1 MANITASAI
10 KELREKTNVGMMEC
24 KKALTEADGDM
35 EKAIVI
41 LRERG
46 MAVAAK
52 KAGRIAAEGLV
63 CPLVT
68 EDGTA
73 VIIEVNCE
81 TDFAANGAVFNQFV
95 ADLAKLVAEKA
106 PADVDALL
114 ALEFTPGITVAAEVQ
129 NKVLTI
135 GENIKI
141 RRFVRFAPEAG
152 VISVCYNHQLKGKK
166 GVLVR
171 LAVSEGLEN
180 NEAVRTFGKNV
191 CMNICAYSPEFVDR
205 NAVPAERLESEK
217 AILKAQVMNEGK
229 PEKIAEKIVAGRL
242 GKFYE
247 QVCCVDQGYILDM
260 NISVAEAC
268 RQVEKEVGGTIAV
281 KDFVRYECGE
291 GMEKK
296 ADDFAEE
303 VARMAGGK

>member
-1 MANITASAI
+1 MANISAAAI

-46 MAVAAK
+46 IAVAAK

-63 CPLVT
+63 CPFIA

-81 TDFAANGAVFNQFV
+81 TDFAAKNNVFGSFV
-95 ADLAKLVAEKA
+95 KDLAKIVAEKN

-114 ALEFTPGITVAAEVQ
+114 ELEYSDGISVGAEVQ

-141 RRFVRFAPEAG
+141 RRFVRFAPEKGIVPIMYNHHLAGKIG
-152 VISVCYNHQLKGKK
+152 VI
-166 GVLVR
+166 VR

-180 NEAVRTFGKNV
+180 NEAVLAYGKNV
-191 CMNICAYSPEFVDR
+191 CMNVAAYSPEFVNRD
-205 NAVPAERLESEK
+205 AVPAERVEAEK
-217 AILKAQVMNEGK
+217 EILKAQVMNEGK

-247 QVCCVDQGYILDM
+247 QVCCVDQAYILDM
-260 NISVAEAC
+260 TMSVGAAGKL
-268 RQVEKEVGGTIAV
+268 VEKEVGGSISV
-281 KDFVRYECGE
+281 LDFVRFECGE

-303 VARMAGGK
+303 VARMAGK